1 MAQFI
6 GHLYGGA
13 AISSAAALGV
23 YSAGLAGPEQTQI
36 LFLVGVIGGLLPDI
50 DADNSKPV
58 RGFFTL
64 LGVMVSF
71 AVSLS
76 LVGRFPVLELALIWG
91 GVFVAVRYGVL
102 ELFARLTV
110 HRGIWHSWL
119 AVAFAGLVCAN
130 AAYHLVGLS
139 ALDAWLAAAFLGLG
153 YVTHLCLDELASVD
167 LLGNR
172 LRRSFGTALKPFSL
186 KYPGASLAMA
196 AAVVVLSL
204 PAPPL
209 GTLLEVS
216 GAHGLS
222 AGALRARLLGD
233 AH

>member
-1 MAQFI
+1 MAKFL
-6 GHLYGGA
+6 GHLYGGV
-13 AISSAAALGV
+13 AISSAAALAV
-23 YSAGLAGPEQTQI
+23 YSAGLAGPKQTQI

-71 AVSLS
+71 VASFS
-76 LVGRFPVLELALIWG
+76 LVDRFPVLELALIWG

-119 AVAFAGLVCAN
+119 AVAFAGLICAN
-130 AAYHLVGLS
+130 AGYHLVGLS

-186 KYPGASLAMA
+186 KYPGASFAMA
-196 AAVVVLSL
+196 AAVVVTSL

-209 GTLLEVS
+209 STLLEVG

-222 AGALRARLLGD
+222 AGALKARLLGD